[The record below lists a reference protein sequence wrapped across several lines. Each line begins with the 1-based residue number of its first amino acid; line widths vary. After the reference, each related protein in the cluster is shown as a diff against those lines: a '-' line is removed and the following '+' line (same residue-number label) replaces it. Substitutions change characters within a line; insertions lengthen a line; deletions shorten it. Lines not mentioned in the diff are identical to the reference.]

1 MKIKEME
8 YGKERKTE
16 LLCKD
21 KYKNYNYYVL
31 NLGTHPTAYI
41 EIPKEDKL
49 YGKSYDE
56 IYRIGCDIDVNGGLT
71 YSNNELMGI
80 SSDNW
85 FIGWDYAHCGDYCGY
100 EETMPESIR
109 TYGKKWT
116 TKEIIEECK
125 NAIDQIVEFE
135 ESLEEE
141 NKEIEN
147 YITELES
154 MFELSE
160 LEEHSRN
167 ILKVGI
173 YIKQLQ
179 QENQELK
186 MESEK
191 LTQLWL
197 DRKEKRRKA
206 IEYLEQ
212 PYRDNFDYSKAEL
225 LNILQNG
232 SDE

>member
-1 MKIKEME
+1 MNKE
-8 YGKERKTE
+8 
-16 LLCKD
+16 
-21 KYKNYNYYVL
+21 
-31 NLGTHPTAYI
+31 
-41 EIPKEDKL
+41 
-49 YGKSYDE
+49 
-56 IYRIGCDIDVNGGLT
+56 
-71 YSNNELMGI
+71 
-80 SSDNW
+80 
-85 FIGWDYAHCGDYCGY
+85 
-100 EETMPESIR
+100 
-109 TYGKKWT
+109 
-116 TKEIIEECK
+116 
-125 NAIDQIVEFE
+125 
-135 ESLEEE
+135 
-141 NKEIEN
+141 EIEN

-167 ILKVGI
+167 ISKVGI

-197 DRKEKRRKA
+197 DNQEKRRKA